1 MLSCQ
6 NKKDLAEARTRNENC
21 DKVYLYLVT
30 INSHE
35 HKYKITPYNYITK
48 IEFCQVKIEV
58 VEWKR
63 K

>member
-1 MLSCQ
+1 MLNCQ

-35 HKYKITPYNYITK
+35 HKYKITLHNYITK
-48 IEFCQVKIEV
+48 YLICQI
-58 VEWKR
+58 
-63 K
+63 